1 MITLTFPWLVA
12 LVVLLFLAIFVLMAR
27 FKSPMRKWLCF
38 GLSFISIAYL
48 LYIMMWHPNGA
59 GQPLDWYLL
68 GGVGVLAAL
77 VLSGV
82 GFMDLVKPITNT
94 ASATSQENPADL
106 VNNEKKQTDID
117 AVNDDAVSV
126 NAENTDDVKADDVN
140 TDVGNKEI
148 AGSKEEVSG
157 DTIEAEEKD
166 NAEDETDNEL
176 KDDAKVNTKNDAKNE
191 ALTEAERMQREELK
205 GKVMPWFLDQL
216 NQYGEGERNAIKACA
231 IEFVKEGKFSPPTV
245 AVKKNKLYSLSR
257 IIEIC
262 SALYLI
268 GEDNKVCVD
277 FIKEVFAVPF
287 ANTEESTIL
296 KKLSGPNRMLEIIDT
311 YWEAQGIKV
320 EKTRLFPKK

>member
-1 MITLTFPWLVA
+1 MLTLTFPWLVA
-12 LVVLLFLAIFVLMAR
+12 LVVLLFLAIFVLMAH
-27 FKSPMRKWLCF
+27 FKSPMRKWVCF

-68 GGVGVLAAL
+68 GG
-77 VLSGV
+77 
-82 GFMDLVKPITNT
+82 
-94 ASATSQENPADL
+94 
-106 VNNEKKQTDID
+106 NEKKQTDID

>member
-77 VLSGV
+77 VLAGV

-94 ASATSQENPADL
+94 APMDSRVDPSIL
-106 VNNEKKQTDID
+106 VSTTNNQTDT
-117 AVNDDAVSV
+117 DAVST
-126 NAENTDDVKADDVN
+126 NADNTGDKNVDDVN
-140 TDVGNKEI
+140 TDVG
-148 AGSKEEVSG
+148 SKEEMVST
-157 DTIEAEEKD
+157 DVTEAKNKDDAENEIED
-166 NAEDETDNEL
+166 NTSVDA
-176 KDDAKVNTKNDAKNE
+176 KDDAKND
-191 ALTEAERMQREELK
+191 ALTEEERMQREELI

-216 NQYGEGERNAIKACA
+216 NQYGEGERNAIKVCA
-231 IEFVKEGKFSPPTV
+231 IDFVNEGKFSPPTV
-245 AVKKNKLYSLSR
+245 VVQNNKLYSHNR

-268 GEDNKVCVD
+268 GEDNKACVD
-277 FIKEVFAVPF
+277 FIKEVFAEPF
-287 ANTEESTIL
+287 ANTEESTIV
-296 KKLSGPNRMLEIIDT
+296 KKLSGPDKMLEIIDT
-311 YWEAQGIKV
+311 YWEAQGINVKNSRN
-320 EKTRLFPKK
+320 T